1 MKLQNRKVLKVKL
14 ITLDKAVCQ
23 INSRSITVTINTAA
37 MIVVISKNHLRK
49 VETRVILTKTSVELM
64 VSARK

>member
-14 ITLDKAVCQ
+14 ITLDKPVCQ